1 MSVTNL
7 THDSAVLQQV
17 AEHWQKMAMLILWKT
32 SGRQKVSI
40 TMADIQRFTAEF
52 APGAPT
58 LYTHGHVDS
67 FDFQVIDEAS
77 AHRIAEYSKTQRGT
91 A

>member
-7 THDSAVLQQV
+7 TPDSAVLQQV

-32 SGRQKVSI
+32 AGQQKVSI
-40 TMADIQRFTAEF
+40 TMADIQRFSAEF
-52 APGAPT
+52 APGVPV

-67 FDFQVIDEAS
+67 FDFQVVDEAA
-77 AHRIAEYSKTQRGT
+77 AHRLAAHSKTMAGT